1 MIIRLSLTIKVL
13 ARKFEMW
20 ISRFSRC
27 LCFRFCFG
35 FLHSNFHCR
44 FAVYQMC
51 RSCAAVFV
59 SFSLHARPGT
69 ELSRGRSTVSF
80 RGVML
85 ATVIRRGLQSFFP
98 SREILRV
105 RFILISPN
113 RYYAFFVH
121 GSVLQAR
128 HRGGNADGCRIV
140 TLRCFP
146 FENDE

>member
-85 ATVIRRGLQSFFP
+85 ATVIRRGLQSNFSEPRNLPTRSFH
-98 SREILRV
+98 SE
-105 RFILISPN
+105 FS
-113 RYYAFFVH
+113 
-121 GSVLQAR
+121 
-128 HRGGNADGCRIV
+128 RIV
-140 TLRCFP
+140 IMHYSFKALCSKPGTEWATPMAVGLLRCGVSL
-146 FENDE
+146 